1 VKTCL
6 ILIAKRLR
14 IILYYTN
21 RRYVLLIRQKIP
33 KPSPLFMWLLGVV
46 CCFVAGMCEVRRG
59 GSPTLSVNY
68 SGEGIEGG
76 DVRGGGGRIFF

>member
-1 VKTCL
+1 
-6 ILIAKRLR
+6 
-14 IILYYTN
+14 
-21 RRYVLLIRQKIP
+21 
-33 KPSPLFMWLLGVV
+33 MWLLGVV

-59 GSPTLSVNY
+59 GFPTLSVNY

>member
-1 VKTCL
+1 
-6 ILIAKRLR
+6 
-14 IILYYTN
+14 
-21 RRYVLLIRQKIP
+21 
-33 KPSPLFMWLLGVV
+33 MWLLGVV